1 MNIVW
6 KLLRQHI
13 SLPQMGGFF
22 FANLFGMLIVL
33 LGYQFYQDVVP
44 VFTAEDSFMKQGY
57 LIVSK
62 KVSTAGT
69 ISGRTNKFDHA
80 ETDELESQKFVTK
93 LGVFTSTN
101 YKVLANMSVNGVNI
115 ANTELFF
122 ESIPD
127 DFVDVDKSRWQYKP
141 GDRVVPIILPK
152 TYLTMY
158 NFGFAQS
165 HSLPKLSEGLV
176 GMIDFRL
183 FIQGNHH
190 EESFQ
195 GKVIGFS
202 SRLSSILVPQSFMD
216 WSNHYFSPDQ
226 NSEPT
231 RLILEV
237 GNPSD
242 MAISKYFDKKGYEL
256 EDDKLNSE
264 KSIYFL
270 KLVVSMVMVVGLIIS
285 VLSFYILMLSIYLLV
300 QKNSDKLEN
309 LLLIGYSPKAVAKPY
324 QLLTFGLNVI
334 VLIAALV
341 LLMPIRNYYMD
352 IIQTLQPDIND
363 SSMSPSIIVGLALLL
378 LVAILNSVVIRRKI
392 RRIWFRKD

>member
-80 ETDELESQKFVTK
+80 ETDELKSQKFVTK

>member
-1 MNIVW
+1 
-6 KLLRQHI
+6 
-13 SLPQMGGFF
+13 
-22 FANLFGMLIVL
+22 
-33 LGYQFYQDVVP
+33 
-44 VFTAEDSFMKQGY
+44 
-57 LIVSK
+57 
-62 KVSTAGT
+62 
-69 ISGRTNKFDHA
+69 
-80 ETDELESQKFVTK
+80 
-93 LGVFTSTN
+93 
-101 YKVLANMSVNGVNI
+101 
-115 ANTELFF
+115 
-122 ESIPD
+122 
-127 DFVDVDKSRWQYKP
+127 
-141 GDRVVPIILPK
+141 
-152 TYLTMY
+152 MY

-190 EESFQ
+190 EQSFQ